1 MRSTGIVPDKAPAG
15 KPWKGTIVGLG
26 PGTKNH
32 TPKKVWVWFHGN
44 EGYEDTENLLLTI
57 HDMQEDLH
65 PDCIPE
71 FLKDSQAW
79 LKGKTIAAAREFF
92 NFKTG
97 QRMAVQ
103 FGKSLDNSTILK
115 FQSICYAGT
124 TSQSRKI
131 TLSYDDKSSSHTN
144 FDPLHSS
151 KAWRL
156 LLPRLD
162 DKSDLQDPE
171 LNLEPESDDS
181 INSSDSN

>member
-1 MRSTGIVPDKAPAG
+1 MPDKAPAG
-15 KPWKGTIVGLG
+15 KPWKGTIVGR
-26 PGTKNH
+26 PWTKNH

-115 FQSICYAGT
+115 FQS
-124 TSQSRKI
+124 RKI
-131 TLSYDDKSSSHTN
+131 TLSYDDKSTSHTN
-144 FDPLHSS
+144 FDPLHSN